1 MSNYPE
7 PYLTEQKQAYNQN
20 FIINNYIYLY
30 DWCVF
35 CLFLVKQLLT
45 RKKNMKRRKLSK

>member
-1 MSNYPE
+1 MFVLNVEILYKNVICE
-7 PYLTEQKQAYNQN
+7 IYQN

-45 RKKNMKRRKLSK
+45 HKILKGEKI